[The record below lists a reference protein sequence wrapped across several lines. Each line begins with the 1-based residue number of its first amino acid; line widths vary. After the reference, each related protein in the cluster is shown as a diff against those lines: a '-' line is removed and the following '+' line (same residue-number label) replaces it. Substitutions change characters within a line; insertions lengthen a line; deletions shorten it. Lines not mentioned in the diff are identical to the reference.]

1 MGEWAWVVAGLLS
14 CYLSLIIS
22 MRAGGG
28 GGGELSSTALIS
40 SPKAGSNK
48 DLGQFPFL

>member
-28 GGGELSSTALIS
+28 ELSSTALIS

-48 DLGQFPFL
+48 ELGQFPFL

>member
-22 MRAGGG
+22 MRV
-28 GGGELSSTALIS
+28 GGELSSTALIS

-48 DLGQFPFL
+48 ELGQFPFL